1 MKRSKRRGGSYERL
15 QPDDRLAGRSVG
27 GDPRMTGGVVA
38 GEEAAQSESA
48 GFRCWQGSLLHHAG
62 PSVAVWSL

>member
-1 MKRSKRRGGSYERL
+1 
-15 QPDDRLAGRSVG
+15 
-27 GDPRMTGGVVA
+27 MTGGVVA